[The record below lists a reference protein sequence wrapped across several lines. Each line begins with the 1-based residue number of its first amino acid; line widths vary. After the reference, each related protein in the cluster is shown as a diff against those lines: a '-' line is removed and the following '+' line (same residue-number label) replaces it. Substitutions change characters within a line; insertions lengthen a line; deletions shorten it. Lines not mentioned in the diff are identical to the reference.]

1 MNKTELIGKIH
12 EQEACSDLKKRDIEA
27 TINALIEVVQDTLKS
42 GDKVT
47 LTGFGTFEVRDR
59 AARKGRNPKTGEVLD
74 IPASKAPAFKA
85 GKAFKD
91 IFK

>member
-1 MNKTELIGKIH
+1 MNKTELINAIADKN
-12 EQEACSDLKKRDIEA
+12 DLKKRDIEA
-27 TINALIEVVQDTLKS
+27 TINTMIEVIQSTLKG

-59 AARKGRNPKTGEVLD
+59 AARVGRNPKTGEEIKID
-74 IPASKAPAFKA
+74 ASKAPAFKA

-91 IFK
+91 TFK

>member
-1 MNKTELIGKIH
+1 MNKTELINAIAEKN
-12 EQEACSDLKKRDIEA
+12 DLKKRDIEA
-27 TINALIEVVQDTLKS
+27 TINTMIEVVQSTLKG

-59 AARKGRNPKTGEVLD
+59 AARVGRNPKTGAEIQ

-91 IFK
+91 TFK

>member
-1 MNKTELIGKIH
+1 MNKTELINAIAEKN
-12 EQEACSDLKKRDIEA
+12 DLKKRDIEA
-27 TINALIEVVQDTLKS
+27 TINTLIEVVQSTLKA

-59 AARKGRNPKTGEVLD
+59 AARVGRNPKTGEE
-74 IPASKAPAFKA
+74 IQIQASKAPAFKA

-91 IFK
+91 NFK

>member
-1 MNKTELIGKIH
+1 MNKTELINAIAEKN
-12 EQEACSDLKKRDIEA
+12 DLKKRDIEL
-27 TINALIEVVQDTLKS
+27 TINTMIEVVQSTLKG

-59 AARKGRNPKTGEVLD
+59 AARVGRNPKTGEE
-74 IPASKAPAFKA
+74 IQIQASKAPAFKA

-91 IFK
+91 NFK